1 MYPTYLSK
9 YNSRI
14 SVPSSYNIDV
24 EGTNSGLIDYE
35 LEITIDKVATGI
47 DDPIL
52 HVVVTETDIPEN
64 WGGLT
69 EVNFVERL
77 MAPNQNGTILDFSS
91 SSTEE
96 ITINF
101 SCDPSWI
108 HEKCEVVIF
117 LQNNSTKE
125 VLQGI
130 KRDLSEFETTNMND
144 AAVLGV
150 LAPQTVCDDSFIP
163 RVEIAN
169 YGLDNLTSLE
179 FCIYVN
185 GTTSCTLPWTGNL
198 GYLETEIV
206 VFPEITFTIEPEN
219 ILIAEAENPNGQP
232 DDYPSNNNYTINMDE
247 ATNIVGPAS
256 LIMLL
261 DDNPEEITWKVFDSQ
276 GNVLYEGGP
285 YAPPTTTV
293 IEQFDLT
300 DPDCYSFVIYD
311 EGGDGLT
318 GGGVYKLYDGNSTI
332 FYQNNNFGME
342 DHVQFGIGLTGTD
355 EITISEGFEIYPNP
369 VGDCANISF
378 FMEKP
383 GNVEYKVYNYTG
395 AVVIESDKQYY
406 SSGSHILKFE
416 TGEINS
422 GIYIVEFRML
432 DKTFTKQIIVR

>member
-14 SVPSSYNIDV
+14 SVPSSYNIEV

-35 LEITIDKVATGI
+35 LNITIDKVATGI
-47 DDPIL
+47 DDPRL
-52 HVVVTETDIPEN
+52 HVVVTETNIPEN

-77 MAPNQNGTILDFSS
+77 MAPNQNGTTLNFSS

-101 SCDPSWI
+101 SCDPAWVN
-108 HEKCEVVIF
+108 EKCEVVIF

-130 KRDLSEFETTNMND
+130 KRDLSEFGTTNMND

-150 LAPQTVCDDSFIP
+150 IAPQTVCDDSFVP

-169 YGLDNLTSLE
+169 YGLDNLTSLN

-185 GTTSCTLPWTGNL
+185 GTASCTLPWTGNL
-198 GYLETEIV
+198 AYLETEIV
-206 VFPEITFTIEPEN
+206 EFPEITFTIEPEN

-232 DDYPSNNNYTINMDE
+232 DEYPSNNTYTINMDE

-261 DDNPEEITWKVFDSQ
+261 DDNPEETTWKVFDSQ
-276 GNVLYEGGP
+276 GTVLYEGGP

-293 IEQFDLT
+293 IEQFDLSG
-300 DPDCYSFVIYD
+300 PDCYSFIIYD
-311 EGGDGLT
+311 AGGDGLT

-342 DHVQFGIGLTGTD
+342 DHVQFGIGLTGI
-355 EITISEGFEIYPNP
+355 EEVVLSGGFDIFPNP
-369 VGDCANISF
+369 VGDLANINFS
-378 FMEKP
+378 MEND
-383 GNVEYKVYNYTG
+383 GYVEYKVYNYTG
-395 AVVIESDKQYY
+395 AIVFKSEKEQY
-406 SSGSHILKFE
+406 SAGNHTLSFE
-416 TGEINS
+416 TGDMNS
-422 GIYIVEFRML
+422 GVYIVEFRMR
-432 DKTFTKQIIVR
+432 DQIYSKQIIVK